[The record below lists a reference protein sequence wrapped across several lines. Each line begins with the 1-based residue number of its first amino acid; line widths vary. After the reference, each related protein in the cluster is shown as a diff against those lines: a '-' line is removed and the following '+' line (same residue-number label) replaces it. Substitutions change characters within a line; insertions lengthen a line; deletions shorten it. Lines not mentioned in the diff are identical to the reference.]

1 MKKILLILVLASLLA
16 ATACEEMYE
25 PPPPPPPPSWPD
37 LTSPAN
43 VLRTVAVSFNSRDID
58 LLIKSLSSN
67 FVFYFDPRDV
77 GRKPPTNNYLIPESW
92 PDEWFWNA
100 ARNMFKEAYSINLS
114 INTNRVGEPEP
125 EENTYRADNIDLVL
139 LVMVDEVNGYV
150 ADNGYCN
157 FAFEVYYNEQ
167 KEKRWRL
174 AGWWDHTSEYAD
186 ATPGLIP
193 TSLGRILAMYN

>member
-1 MKKILLILVLASLLA
+1 
-16 ATACEEMYE
+16 MYE

-37 LTSPAN
+37 LKSPAN

-100 ARNMFKEAYSINLS
+100 ARNMFNEAYSINLS

-125 EENTYRADNIDLVL
+125 EENTYRADNVDLVL

-150 ADNGYCN
+150 ADGGYCH
-157 FAFEVYYNEQ
+157 FEFEKYNDEQ
-167 KEKRWRL
+167 GRYLWRITK
-174 AGWWDHTSEYAD
+174 WWDKTEGGGEAPAGVERVPLRYILSLYEK
-186 ATPGLIP
+186 P
-193 TSLGRILAMYN
+193 T